1 MSDAAGVIRR
11 AVEAAL
17 AVARA
22 GLTADPV
29 VPPPPALRRY
39 VTFAKQTPR
48 SLDAV
53 ARVVEADDEFRARVA
68 EAVGEDDVGRAGWLW
83 LTRPEGWHDELA
95 ALEADES
102 ARAADAAE
110 QREERAATRRLAAT
124 EAALA
129 RAEGAATAL
138 AADAEGLRSDL
149 AAEQAARLV
158 AESRLADVA
167 AEAERLATERRDA
180 VRSLKDTEVR
190 LVERGTQLNAA
201 RARIKALEAELRAA
215 TPPGEARPQPPGA
228 PARSEPAGTPPAAP
242 STSAGP
248 PPTTAPPPEA
258 PSPSPGLP
266 VNPPQGTPPPVAV
279 PATVV
284 TGVAHAA
291 AAAASLADA
300 LAGVARG
307 AGAGAAR
314 TPAAP
319 RREGRARRSP
329 PARSS
334 PPTRAATAAGEA
346 VPARV
351 PLRLPG
357 GMFDD
362 SVEAAEHLLRTP
374 GAVLVVD
381 GYNVT
386 MTGWPEL
393 PAAEQRRRLLA
404 AVSDL
409 AHRTS
414 TPVELVFD
422 GAEVEPLSVPAPT
435 RALVRVRFSDPG
447 VEADDVIIDLVGR
460 IPAATP
466 VIVAS
471 SDNRVRTGVRR
482 RGANLLH
489 ARQLVALLGR

>member
-29 VPPPPALRRY
+29 VPPPAALRRY
-39 VTFAKQTPR
+39 LTFAKQTPR

-53 ARVVEADDEFRARVA
+53 ARVVDADDEFRARVA
-68 EAVGEDDVGRAGWLW
+68 AAVDEDDVGRAGWLW
-83 LTRPEGWHDELA
+83 LTRPEGWDDELA
-95 ALEADES
+95 ALEADSS

-129 RAEGAATAL
+129 RAEEAATAL
-138 AADAEGLRSDL
+138 AAHAEGLRSDL
-149 AAEQAARLV
+149 AAEQAARLA
-158 AESRLADVA
+158 AESRLAEVVA
-167 AEAERLATERRDA
+167 EVERLATERRDA
-180 VRSLKDTEVR
+180 VRNLKDTDVR

-201 RARIKALEAELRAA
+201 RARIRALEAELRAA
-215 TPPGEARPQPPGA
+215 APAGEARPEPTGA
-228 PARSEPAGTPPAAP
+228 SGPSEPSGAPPAAP

-248 PPTTAPPPEA
+248 PPEVAPPAEPT
-258 PSPSPGLP
+258 LP
-266 VNPPQGTPPPVAV
+266 VSAPLGAPPPVAV
-279 PATVV
+279 PAVVV

-300 LAGVARG
+300 LAEVAEALEQAREDARG
-307 AGAGAAR
+307 TPPGGAGAAVA
-314 TPAAP
+314 TGEIPPAGAEAAP
-319 RREGRARRSP
+319 
-329 PARSS
+329 
-334 PPTRAATAAGEA
+334 AGEA

-357 GMFDD
+357 GVFDD
-362 SVEAAEHLLRTP
+362 SIEAAEHLLRAP

-386 MTGWPEL
+386 MTGWPAL

-489 ARQLVALLGR
+489 ARQLVTLLRRHRVV

>member
-29 VPPPPALRRY
+29 VPPPAALRRY
-39 VTFAKQTPR
+39 LTFAKQTPR

-68 EAVGEDDVGRAGWLW
+68 AAVDEDDVGRAGWLW
-83 LTRPEGWHDELA
+83 LTRPEGWDDELA
-95 ALEADES
+95 ALVADSS

-129 RAEGAATAL
+129 RAEEAATTL
-138 AADAEGLRSDL
+138 AADSEGLRTDL
-149 AAEQAARLV
+149 ATEHAARLA
-158 AESRLADVA
+158 AESRLADVM
-167 AEAERLATERRDA
+167 AEVERLATERRDA
-180 VRSLKDTEVR
+180 VRNLKDTDVR

-201 RARIKALEAELRAA
+201 RARIRALEAELRAA
-215 TPPGEARPQPPGA
+215 APAGEARPEPPGA
-228 PARSEPAGTPPAAP
+228 PGPSDPSGAPPAAP

-248 PPTTAPPPEA
+248 PSAVAPQAAALPASAPP
-258 PSPSPGLP
+258 G
-266 VNPPQGTPPPVAV
+266 VPPPVAV
-279 PATVV
+279 PAVVV

-300 LAGVARG
+300 LAEVAEALEQAREDARG
-307 AGAGAAR
+307 APPGGAGAAVG
-314 TPAAP
+314 TV
-319 RREGRARRSP
+319 EVP
-329 PARSS
+329 PAG
-334 PPTRAATAAGEA
+334 AVADAAGEA
-346 VPARV
+346 VAARV

-357 GMFDD
+357 GVFDD
-362 SVEAAEHLLRTP
+362 SIEAAEHLLRAP

-393 PAAEQRRRLLA
+393 PAAEQRRRLLG

-447 VEADDVIIDLVGR
+447 VEADDVIIDMVGR

-489 ARQLVALLGR
+489 ARQLVTLLRR